1 MCGFIF
7 VRQSN
12 NISINKNKFHDA
24 LNSFN
29 WRGPD
34 AQKVLVLDDGKTML
48 GHNRLAILDLSSR
61 ANQPIYSSCGSY
73 VLLFNGEIY
82 NHQEIRTK
90 LGIKCNGNSDTE
102 TIIEAFSKIGEEII
116 KMLDGMYARNL

>member
-29 WRGPD
+29 WRGSD

-61 ANQPIYSSCGSY
+61 ANQPIYSSCGS
-73 VLLFNGEIY
+73 
-82 NHQEIRTK
+82 
-90 LGIKCNGNSDTE
+90 
-102 TIIEAFSKIGEEII
+102 
-116 KMLDGMYARNL
+116 